1 MSTDGKNKKHH
12 RGRRKKKAKNSL
24 VTNIL
29 LAVAVVVFCISA
41 FQLFKIAKGYL
52 DGRGEYKKIAD
63 LALKDTDDKDKFRVD
78 FDELL
83 KVNPDT
89 IGWLRFHPEP
99 SIINYPVV
107 QGEDNQEYLH
117 KTFSANENTMGTIF
131 LNVDNSKDFSD
142 KNSIVYG
149 HRMKDGS
156 MFRHLWDYDDQEF
169 YSKNP
174 YFYIYTP
181 DGREITYHIFA
192 AAKVGDTSEAYTTVF
207 GSEAQ
212 FEEVVKEMK
221 EASFYNTNV
230 EVGGDD
236 SIVTLSTC
244 TAESDDNRMIVC
256 GVKEKEVKL
265 EE

>member
-1 MSTDGKNKKHH
+1 MSTDGKNKKRH

-24 VTNIL
+24 VTNIV
-29 LAVAVVVFCISA
+29 LAAAVVVFCVSA
-41 FQLFKIAKGYL
+41 FQLIKIAKGYL
-52 DGRGEYKKIAD
+52 DGRSEYKKIAD
-63 LALKDTDDKDKFRVD
+63 LALKDTDGKDKFRVD

-83 KVNPDT
+83 KLNPDT
-89 IGWLRFHPEP
+89 VGWLRFHPEP

-117 KTFSANENTMGTIF
+117 KTFSANENTLGTIF

-174 YFYIYTP
+174 YFYIYTA
-181 DGREITYHIFA
+181 I
-192 AAKVGDTSEAYTTVF
+192 
-207 GSEAQ
+207 
-212 FEEVVKEMK
+212 
-221 EASFYNTNV
+221 
-230 EVGGDD
+230 
-236 SIVTLSTC
+236 C
-244 TAESDDNRMIVC
+244 
-256 GVKEKEVKL
+256 
-265 EE
+265 